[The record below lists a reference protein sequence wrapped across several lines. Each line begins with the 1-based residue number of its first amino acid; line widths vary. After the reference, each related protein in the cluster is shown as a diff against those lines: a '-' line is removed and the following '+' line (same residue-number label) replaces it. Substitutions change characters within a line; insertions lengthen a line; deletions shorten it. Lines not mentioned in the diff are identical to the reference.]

1 MQRLSFDI
9 AKRYSAVGHT
19 ASKDTTSS
27 FYLLLD
33 LMTFFDAYHG
43 EKFDDALD
51 IITKLKIVP
60 LAQVCYFLNVDN
72 ALTKWSKE

>member
-60 LAQVCYFLNVDN
+60 LAQVKVMFLNDDN
-72 ALTKWSKE
+72 PLTKA